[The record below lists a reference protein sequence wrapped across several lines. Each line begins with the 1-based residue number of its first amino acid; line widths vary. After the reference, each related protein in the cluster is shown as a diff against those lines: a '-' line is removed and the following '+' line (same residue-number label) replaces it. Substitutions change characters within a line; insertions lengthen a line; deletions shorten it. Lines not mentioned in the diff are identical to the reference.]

1 MVSDALEVP
10 KVDLGDYVRHFLRHG
25 NASSSSAD
33 HPFSSPPERCATM
46 RGVFCAIEMPAA
58 PALPAIL
65 FASIG
70 EEDGLK
76 FRKFEGWKGD

>member
-1 MVSDALEVP
+1 
-10 KVDLGDYVRHFLRHG
+10 
-25 NASSSSAD
+25 
-33 HPFSSPPERCATM
+33 M